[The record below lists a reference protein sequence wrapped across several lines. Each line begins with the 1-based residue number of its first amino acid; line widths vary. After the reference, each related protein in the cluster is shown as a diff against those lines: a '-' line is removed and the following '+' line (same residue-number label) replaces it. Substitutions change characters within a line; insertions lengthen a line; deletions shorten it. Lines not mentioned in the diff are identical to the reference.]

1 MWKKY
6 RVSIDRFINYSKD
19 DFFQINVA
27 PFVVDKR
34 LIEELKNDE
43 DPTFQE
49 LFKIAYSKHM
59 DMDCCERIISIEPKK
74 QFYSIYDLMIL
85 ITFLTKHKVY
95 EFSGERIKIN
105 YALHWKNKTFL
116 EAGCVVIDRNYP
128 IIYNFYSS
136 TVVEDIL
143 EHLYEK

>member
-19 DFFQINVA
+19 DFFQINVT

-34 LIEELKNDE
+34 LIDELKEDNDE
-43 DPTFQE
+43 AFQE
-49 LFKIAYSKHM
+49 MFKIAYSKHI
-59 DMDCCERIISIEPKK
+59 DMDNSERIISIEPKK
-74 QFYSIYDLMIL
+74 TFYTVYELMIL
-85 ITFLTKHKVY
+85 ITFLAKHKVY
-95 EFSGERIKIN
+95 KFCGERIKIN

-143 EHLYEK
+143 EHLYED